1 MPRSI
6 WNGVVS
12 FGMVSIPVKLYT
24 ATDNKD
30 ISFNQLHKKCGSRI
44 KQQRFCPVDEEVVTL
59 DEIDR
64 GYEYARDQYV
74 VLNEEDFEKI
84 PLPSKH
90 TIELAAFV
98 NDEEIDPVFYEKSY
112 YLEPDETGIKPF
124 ALLMKALKKK
134 NLTAVAK
141 LAIRNKERLCALRP
155 YDGTLMLETLYY
167 PDEVRV
173 QKGEDAAPDVKVSE
187 KEMQMAFSLIDLM
200 TEDFKPQEFKD
211 NYREALMEVIQ
222 AKLEGQEIVEAPA
235 PTAGKVI
242 DLMAALKASVENAKG
257 GKGKKAP
264 APHKATSAARKR
276 KAAAG

>member
-44 KQQRFCPVDEEVVTL
+44 KQQRWCPVDEEVLTL
-59 DEIDR
+59 DDIER

-74 VLNEEDFEKI
+74 VLNEDDFEKI

-98 NDEEIDPVFYEKSY
+98 KDDEIDPVFYEKSY
-112 YLEPDETGIKPF
+112 YLEPDEVGVKPF
-124 ALLMKALKKK
+124 ALLMKALNKKG
-134 NLTAVAK
+134 LTAVAK

-173 QKGEDAAPDVKVSE
+173 QKGSETPTVKVSD
-187 KEMQMAFSLIDLM
+187 KELDMAFSLIDLM
-200 TEDFKPQEFKD
+200 TEDFKPEAFKD

-222 AKLEGQEIVEAPA
+222 AKLDGQEIVEAPA
-235 PTAGKVI
+235 PAEGKVV

-264 APHKATSAARKR
+264 APHKATSPVRKR
-276 KAAAG
+276 RAAAG